1 MRRATD
7 LLKRDRGF
15 TLVELLVGL
24 GILSVV
30 MSIIGLSIFQ
40 ALRTES
46 AISSDGR
53 AINQL
58 RNGMSWFGED
68 GKMVQ
73 GTDLVD
79 GGPAVQCVDGV
90 PCSSFTWTDEFNDLD
105 VAHSLSYTLVG
116 NTLVRNYDGN
126 AHGVAREVVA
136 TSFSRSGKTVTAQ
149 LEVDAGAGTTRVLTV
164 EVYMELLQ

>member
-1 MRRATD
+1 MRRVRS
-7 LLKRDRGF
+7 LLQRDGGF
-15 TLVELLVGL
+15 TLVELVVGVA
-24 GILSVV
+24 ILMVV
-30 MSIIGLSIFQ
+30 MSTIGLSLFQ

-46 AISSDGR
+46 EISGDGR
-53 AINQL
+53 AINEL
-58 RNGMSWFGED
+58 RNGMSWLGED

-73 GTDLVD
+73 STDLVD

-90 PCSSFTWTDEFNDLD
+90 PCASFTWTDEFNSLD

-116 NTLVRNYDGN
+116 DTLVRNYDGN
-126 AHGVAREVVA
+126 AHSVTREVVA

-164 EVYMELLQ
+164 EINMELLQ